1 MMNPR
6 LQEYINSRMDQPTVI
21 LPCRILILNHKR
33 NGINAK
39 MTTSEI
45 EAEFNA
51 ACERYRITR
60 FRSDYVLRQCGRD
73 TNGIAQEDGHFF
85 IKPEFLQDMSNGD
98 FDHIIQQI
106 DTYWRNVQGQQDE
119 LLSFLQ
125 QLLDEKP
132 IDEQKQ
138 YIIDMLTETETIKK
152 GQAFEV
158 ASFSVLSIYL
168 SSLGFTLHRYST
180 TYSNDGGIDF
190 GAQNVIYQVTTNLS
204 ESKFQEDLKKAPG
217 MKRIFVY
224 RAISRNFNP
233 NNFENELIVNYISKD
248 ELCSLVHYLSNKNSA
263 KFLHAILK
271 TMLEEFKREF
281 HQQ

>member
-1 MMNPR
+1 MNPQ
-6 LQEYINSRMDQPTVI
+6 LQEYINLKIDQPTVI
-21 LPCRILILNHKR
+21 LPCRILLLNHKHR
-33 NGINAK
+33 GINAK
-39 MTTSEI
+39 MTTPEI
-45 EAEFNA
+45 KSEFNA
-51 ACERYRITR
+51 VCTQYGITR

-73 TNGIAQEDGHFF
+73 TNGITQEGDHFF
-85 IKPEFLQDMSNGD
+85 IKQEYLQGMSNDD
-98 FDHIIQQI
+98 FDNIIQQI
-106 DTYWRNVQGQQDE
+106 DAHWGNIQNQQR
-119 LLSFLQ
+119 LLLTSLQ
-125 QLLDEKP
+125 QLLNSGQ

-138 YIIDMLTETETIKK
+138 YIVNMLTAAETVKK

-233 NNFENELIVNYISKD
+233 NNFENELVVNHISKD
-248 ELCSLVHYLSNKNSA
+248 DLCALVDYLSNKNSA
-263 KFLHAILK
+263 KFLCLILN
-271 TMLEEFKREF
+271 TMLAEFKREF
-281 HQQ
+281 HQ

>member
-1 MMNPR
+1 MMNPQ
-6 LQEYINSRMDQPTVI
+6 LQEYINSKINQPTVI

-39 MTTSEI
+39 MTTPEI

-51 ACERYRITR
+51 ACEQYGVTR

-73 TNGIAQEDGHFF
+73 TNGITQEDGHFF
-85 IKPEFLQDMSNGD
+85 IKPEFLQGMSNND
-98 FDHIIQQI
+98 FEHIIQQI
-106 DTYWRNVQGQQDE
+106 DAHWGNVQGQQE
-119 LLSFLQ
+119 RLLLSLQ
-125 QLLDEKP
+125 RLLDNGHA
-132 IDEQKQ
+132 DEQKQ
-138 YIIDMLTETETIKK
+138 YIINMLTETETIKK

-248 ELCSLVHYLSNKNSA
+248 ELCALVSYLSDKNSA
-263 KFLHAILK
+263 KFLPAILN
-271 TMLEEFKREF
+271 TMLDEFRREF